1 MKKSTID
8 TKITVTGLNWLNDK
22 IFYITDFFL
31 YLSKTS
37 RMFRQLSSP
46 LGQNKCDLRASE
58 SRTYF
63 QTVEL
68 RRQKNYLWFSKFQFS
83 GRHWVKTLTNS
94 VLTRA
99 GPALSGLFL
108 HSADREEIFIK
119 TFLVLETSS
128 EFLEAVDIK
137 VVIKCQQQKRNLDC
151 YFQPEDSTLH
161 SSLIWGNIFV
171 FEASPG
177 HHYLK

>member
-1 MKKSTID
+1 
-8 TKITVTGLNWLNDK
+8 
-22 IFYITDFFL
+22 
-31 YLSKTS
+31 
-37 RMFRQLSSP
+37 MFRQLSSP

-119 TFLVLETSS
+119 TFLVLQTEP
-128 EFLEAVDIK
+128 EFCQPGDSK
-137 VVIKCQQQKRNLDC
+137 VVIKCQQQKLESYLSYDWIEC
-151 YFQPEDSTLH
+151 IYQPQPPSGWWICFWRKTRRT
-161 SSLIWGNIFV
+161 
-171 FEASPG
+171 
-177 HHYLK
+177 